1 MSRFQKNSSD
11 VKYLH
16 GFTKKEQDRLYFQ
29 SQFLKEQV
37 FRYVDFHSCKHIIEI
52 GCGVGAQTE
61 ILLEKF
67 PHAEIT
73 SVDASEKQLER
84 ARERFKKHPQ
94 KNQVRFIKGDAK
106 NLNFND
112 MSFDAAF
119 ICWLLEHV
127 PGPAKVVKEA
137 HRVLRIGGKL
147 FCNEV
152 LNNTFFVDPYSPAI
166 QKVLFEFNDYQWEIA
181 GDPFVGAKLGVFL
194 DSAKF
199 KNISVIPAW
208 AHYDHREVRRRKD
221 FIELF
226 RGIFMSAAP
235 DLVKQKRVT
244 PALVKQLNKEL
255 AGLKGHKEAI
265 IYYSWMQAFGT
276 K

>member
-1 MSRFQKNSSD
+1 MNRSPKNFSN

-37 FRYVDFHSCKHIIEI
+37 FRYVDFHGCKNILEI

-73 SVDASEKQLER
+73 AVDASEKQLER

-94 KNQVRFIKGDAK
+94 KKQVRFLKGDAK
-106 NLNFND
+106 NLD
-112 MSFDAAF
+112 LGDLTFDAVF

-127 PGPAKVVKEA
+127 PQPVKVVKEA
-137 HRVLRIGGKL
+137 HRVLRVGGKI

-199 KNISVIPAW
+199 KNISVVPAW
-208 AHYDHREVRRRKD
+208 AHYDRRDLKRRKD
-221 FIELF
+221 FIELQ
-226 RGIFMSAAP
+226 RGIFMSAVP
-235 DLVKQKRVT
+235 GLLEEKRVT
-244 PALVKQLNKEL
+244 SALVKQLNKEL
-255 AGLKGHKEAI
+255 GVLKGSKDSI
-265 IYYSWMQAFGT
+265 IYYSWLQAFGT